1 MKEMSKTKI
10 IDKKSINSIK
20 SELYFLSKINHPF
33 IVNMHFAFQDNTNL
47 YLVTDLLT
55 GGDLRYQ
62 LYKNKA
68 FNEETSKYF
77 ISCILLGLEYLHS
90 NRIIH
95 RDLKPENLVLDNKGK
110 IKITDFGIARLEQM
124 NNIKDISGTP
134 GYTSPEVM
142 CGLKHSITVDYFAL
156 GVIAYEFMF
165 GKRPYEGNSR
175 KEIKE
180 KIMAKQVRIKFNECP
195 KDWSFYAVDFI
206 NKLLIRK
213 PKKRLGYNGFKEI
226 KEHPWFK
233 KYNWKELYMGKLNS
247 PFIPK
252 NEDNYD
258 KKYCLSVD
266 LVKMKTKERY
276 EKIVS
281 SEEFKSAFV
290 DYYFNRNLREN
301 LGNGINDL
309 IKFKNPHLIYEIEY
323 DMEMEK
329 KSKINRLDEFGFN
342 VNDDH
347 LIFNNNNSDNIISK
361 LKRNKTEIITK
372 KDKSELFNK
381 KSFNFES
388 KFNIDNC
395 LNNKIYINDK
405 KNNNY
410 YTHNRKNTNN
420 NIMTNKLDILIS
432 YYQKNK
438 FIQRNISNDS
448 TKNNTNK

>member
-62 LYKNKA
+62 LYKNKT

-95 RDLKPENLVLDNKGK
+95 RDLKPENLVLNNKGK

-290 DYYFNRNLREN
+290 DYYFNRNLKEN
-301 LGNGINDL
+301 LGNDINDL

-342 VNDDH
+342 VNNDQ

-410 YTHNRKNTNN
+410 YIYNRKNTNN
-420 NIMTNKLDILIS
+420 NIMTNELDILLS